1 MIKGSIRLS
10 RDEPFRLDL
19 TLGCGQAFRWTRE
32 GPWWTGVV
40 RGHLLQV
47 RQDNNIL
54 RFRGATEET
63 VRTYFSLDHDLFPVL
78 GAIDRDPVIHSAVT
92 ACEGLRIIR
101 QEPFECLISY
111 ICATCSNIPVIT
123 RRVGLLARHH
133 GIPLSRPGD
142 DDGRVRLAGH
152 CFPDARAL
160 SLAGTEGLSPCI
172 LGYRARYVAGTAA
185 ALHECPGWEEEVTRM
200 EYWQARR
207 YLTDLP
213 GVGPKVADCVL
224 LFAFGRYEAFP
235 VDVWI
240 QRIISRHYFNGDPQS
255 PGQIRR
261 FGMDYFGKYAGYA
274 QEYLYC
280 CRDRLCTD
288 T

>member
-1 MIKGSIRLS
+1 MARGSIRLS

-19 TLGCGQAFRWTRE
+19 TLGCGQAFRWTRD
-32 GPWWTGVV
+32 GQWWTGIAW
-40 RGHLLQV
+40 GNLLQV
-47 RQDNNIL
+47 SQEKNTL
-54 RFRGATEET
+54 YFRGATEEM
-63 VRTYFSLDHDLFPVL
+63 VRAYFSLDLDLFLVL
-78 GAIDRDPVIHSAVT
+78 TAIDRDPVIHSAVS

-123 RRVGLLARHH
+123 RRVGLLARYH
-133 GIPLSRPGD
+133 GRPLSRHD
-142 DDGRVRLAGH
+142 DDGTIRQAGY
-152 CFPDARAL
+152 CFPDARTL
-160 SLAGTEGLSPCI
+160 SLAGTAGLSPCI

-185 ALHECPGWEEEVTRM
+185 TLHECPGWEENVTRM
-200 EYWQARR
+200 GYQEARTF
-207 YLTDLP
+207 LTDLP

-240 QRIISRHYFNGDPQS
+240 QRIISQHYFNGDQQS
-255 PGQIRR
+255 SGQVRR
-261 FGMDYFGKYAGYA
+261 FGMKYFGKYAGYA

-280 CRDRLCTD
+280 FRDRLGTQR
-288 T
+288 

>member
-1 MIKGSIRLS
+1 MTRGSIRLS

-19 TLGCGQAFRWTRE
+19 TLGCGQAFRWTRD
-32 GPWWTGVV
+32 GKWWTGVV

-47 RQDNNIL
+47 SQEKTML
-54 RFRGATEET
+54 KFHGATEDL
-63 VRTYFSLDHDLFPVL
+63 VRHYFSLDLDLPPVL
-78 GAIDRDPVIHSAVT
+78 ATIDRDPVIHSAIT
-92 ACEGLRIIR
+92 ACEGLRIVR
-101 QEPFECLISY
+101 QEPFECLVSY
-111 ICATCSNIPVIT
+111 ICATCSNIPAIT

-133 GIPLSRPGD
+133 GKPLSMPGD
-142 DDGRVRLAGH
+142 DDGTGRQAGH
-152 CFPDARAL
+152 GFPDAKTL
-160 SLAGTEGLSPCI
+160 SRAGTEGLSPCI
-172 LGYRARYVAGTAA
+172 LGYRAPYVAGTAA
-185 ALHECPGWEEEVTRM
+185 TLHDSPGWEEEVARM
-200 EYWQARR
+200 GYWEARSF
-207 YLTDLP
+207 LTSLP

-240 QRIISRHYFNGDPQS
+240 QRIISRHYLNGNLQS
-255 PGQIRR
+255 PNQVRR

-288 T
+288 A